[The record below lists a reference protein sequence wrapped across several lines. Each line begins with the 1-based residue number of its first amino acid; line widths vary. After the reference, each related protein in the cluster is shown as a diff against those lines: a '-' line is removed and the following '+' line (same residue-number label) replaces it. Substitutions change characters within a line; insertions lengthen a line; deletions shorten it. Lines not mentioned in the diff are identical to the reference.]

1 MSKLARLRGK
11 KGERFKDLPEEKQ
24 KEIFMKLGKGIQ
36 NMGDYLKE
44 TTNNIVKHEAEKSAQ
59 PFKTNYLLED
69 IKKNQT
75 PLWIGIAILI
85 ISFITMIIA
94 TISLFK

>member
-1 MSKLARLRGK
+1 MSKLSRLKAK
-11 KGERFKDLPEEKQ
+11 KGERFEDLPEEKK
-24 KEIFMKLGKGIQ
+24 KEISIKFAKGIQ
-36 NMGDYLKE
+36 NMGDYLNE
-44 TTNNIVKHEAEKSAQ
+44 TTTNIIKHNAEKSAQ

-85 ISFITMIIA
+85 ISFITMIITTA
-94 TISLFK
+94 SLFK